1 MQAIFLIVFL
11 VSFLTTLILT
21 PIWIR
26 SAKRAGLVGIDL
38 NKPTKEK
45 VAELGGIPVIFGFIL
60 GILTLIGIQTFY
72 LNEPLKNLEIL
83 ALLSSLLIITG
94 VGFIDDILGWKLGL
108 KQWQKPLL
116 TLFAALPIVV
126 INVGQSE
133 MTLPLIGHIDVGIL
147 YPLLF
152 VPLAIVFAS
161 NAFNL
166 LAGYNG
172 LEAGMG
178 IIILSTLGF
187 ATLKTQ
193 NTFISIIAFT
203 MVFSLIAFYLYNKH
217 PSKIFPGDT
226 MTYSI
231 GALIAIIAIMG
242 DVERI
247 ALIIF
252 IPYFLEFILKLRG
265 KLKKESFAK
274 VLEDN
279 SLEQPYEKIYGL
291 EHLTIKILKKLKK
304 KVYEKDVVYT
314 ILLTESILCTLV
326 ILFYLY

>member
-1 MQAIFLIVFL
+1 MQVIFLIVFL

-21 PIWIR
+21 PGWIKH
-26 SAKRAGLVGIDL
+26 AKRAGLVGIDL

-72 LNEPLKNLEIL
+72 LNEPIKNFEIL

-178 IIILSTLGF
+178 IIILSALGF

-231 GALIAIIAIMG
+231 GALIAIVAIMG

-252 IPYFLEFILKLRG
+252 IPYLLEFILKLRG

-274 VLEDN
+274 VLEDG

-291 EHLTIKILKKLKK
+291 EHLTIKILKKLKR

-314 ILLTESILCTLV
+314 ILLAELILCTLV
-326 ILFYLY
+326 IRFYLY

>member
-1 MQAIFLIVFL
+1 MQTIFLIVLL

-72 LNEPLKNLEIL
+72 LNEPLKNFEIL

-116 TLFAALPIVV
+116 TLFAALPVVV

-187 ATLKTQ
+187 ATLKTH

-203 MVFSLIAFYLYNKH
+203 MVLSLIAFYFYNKY

-231 GALIAIIAIMG
+231 GALIAITAIMG

-252 IPYFLEFILKLRG
+252 IPYSLEFILKLRG

-314 ILLTESILCTLV
+314 ILLTELVLCILV

>member
-1 MQAIFLIVFL
+1 MQTIFLVVLL
-11 VSFLTTLILT
+11 VSFLATLLVT
-21 PIWIR
+21 PLWIR

-72 LNEPLKNLEIL
+72 LNEPIKNFEIL

-178 IIILSTLGF
+178 IIILSALGF

-203 MVFSLIAFYLYNKH
+203 MVFSLIAFYFYNKH

-274 VLEDN
+274 VLEDS

-291 EHLTIKILKKLKK
+291 EHLTIRILKKLKK

>member
-1 MQAIFLIVFL
+1 
-11 VSFLTTLILT
+11 
-21 PIWIR
+21 
-26 SAKRAGLVGIDL
+26 
-38 NKPTKEK
+38 
-45 VAELGGIPVIFGFIL
+45 
-60 GILTLIGIQTFY
+60 
-72 LNEPLKNLEIL
+72 
-83 ALLSSLLIITG
+83 
-94 VGFIDDILGWKLGL
+94 
-108 KQWQKPLL
+108 
-116 TLFAALPIVV
+116 
-126 INVGQSE
+126 
-133 MTLPLIGHIDVGIL
+133 
-147 YPLLF
+147 
-152 VPLAIVFAS
+152 
-161 NAFNL
+161 
-166 LAGYNG
+166 
-172 LEAGMG
+172 
-178 IIILSTLGF
+178 
-187 ATLKTQ
+187 
-193 NTFISIIAFT
+193 
-203 MVFSLIAFYLYNKH
+203 MVFSLIAFYFYNKH

-274 VLEDN
+274 VLEDS

-291 EHLTIKILKKLKK
+291 EHLTIRILKKLKK

>member
-26 SAKRAGLVGIDL
+26 SAKRAG
-38 NKPTKEK
+38 
-45 VAELGGIPVIFGFIL
+45 
-60 GILTLIGIQTFY
+60 LIGIQTFY

-172 LEAGMG
+172 LEAGMC
-178 IIILSTLGF
+178 IIILSALGF
-187 ATLKTQ
+187 ATLKTH
-193 NTFISIIAFT
+193 NTFISIIA
-203 MVFSLIAFYLYNKH
+203 
-217 PSKIFPGDT
+217 
-226 MTYSI
+226 
-231 GALIAIIAIMG
+231 
-242 DVERI
+242 
-247 ALIIF
+247 
-252 IPYFLEFILKLRG
+252 
-265 KLKKESFAK
+265 
-274 VLEDN
+274 
-279 SLEQPYEKIYGL
+279 
-291 EHLTIKILKKLKK
+291 
-304 KVYEKDVVYT
+304 
-314 ILLTESILCTLV
+314 
-326 ILFYLY
+326 